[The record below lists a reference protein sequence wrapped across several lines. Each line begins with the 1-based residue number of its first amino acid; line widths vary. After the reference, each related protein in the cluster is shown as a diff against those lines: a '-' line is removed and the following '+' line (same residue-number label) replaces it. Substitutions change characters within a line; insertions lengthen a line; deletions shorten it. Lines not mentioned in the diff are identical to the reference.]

1 MIDSLRNINKE
12 SANTVLFNG
21 STTHY
26 PGAALIMALPGR
38 WKKQIYR
45 TEPVD
50 SAAGNAEAGALEKKD
65 SPTPENSNSVSN
77 EINQTASNRLQDIR
91 AKHRLRLQNKIG
103 VPPLILT
110 SPTTQTNNNSTSN
123 NNNNY
128 NYEKGSA
135 TGGASKF
142 ASSSK
147 LNDSDSETNSINSIP
162 SATNMRNQSFQTTAG
177 WTPSNTESL
186 VETKVPAAD
195 GVSSKYTM
203 EPLEMDEA
211 AKNEKKNKKKT
222 TREPRDIVG
231 LLYRFYNILINFL
244 NRRGVLPSILVIL
257 YVLSVCL
264 GLFVD
269 GAVIGVQIVSSF
281 ITIVMGMMLHRV
293 AAPFLGKILTNF
305 FVFGSTIKK
314 YLLNLF
320 IKLFFFF
327 PASIRSNL
335 YYSGRISIFF
345 YVEFNTRYIQRC
357 TNNTST
363 NRSMLLERSSIS
375 CECNMAYS
383 CYSSTTTKWISFT

>member
-50 SAAGNAEAGALEKKD
+50 SAADNAEAGVLEKKD

-110 SPTTQTNNNSTSN
+110 SPTTQTNTTTNNNTNN

-211 AKNEKKNKKKT
+211 AKNEKKREKKQHVNLG
-222 TREPRDIVG
+222 I
-231 LLYRFYNILINFL
+231 LLVYYT
-244 NRRGVLPSILVIL
+244 
-257 YVLSVCL
+257 
-264 GLFVD
+264 D
-269 GAVIGVQIVSSF
+269 F
-281 ITIVMGMMLHRV
+281 I
-293 AAPFLGKILTNF
+293 
-305 FVFGSTIKK
+305 
-314 YLLNLF
+314 
-320 IKLFFFF
+320 
-327 PASIRSNL
+327 
-335 YYSGRISIFF
+335 IF
-345 YVEFNTRYIQRC
+345 
-357 TNNTST
+357 
-363 NRSMLLERSSIS
+363 
-375 CECNMAYS
+375 
-383 CYSSTTTKWISFT
+383 